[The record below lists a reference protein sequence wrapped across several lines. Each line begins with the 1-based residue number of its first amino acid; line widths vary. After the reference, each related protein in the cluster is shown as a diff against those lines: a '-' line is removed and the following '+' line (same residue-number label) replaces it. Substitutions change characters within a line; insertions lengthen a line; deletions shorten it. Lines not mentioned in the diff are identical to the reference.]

1 MKSSNSGKQLN
12 PLDISVF
19 FRELSLLFESGISMG
34 EALYIMGENTTDAK
48 KKELCEQIG
57 RTVDEGNTLT
67 DAIADTGKFPQHA
80 VRMVDI
86 GQTSGKMEQ
95 VLDGLAVYYERQDS
109 LNKSIKNAL
118 TFPLIMIAVM
128 FCVLAV
134 LIIKVL
140 PLFGAVFKETGAKM
154 PLILRLVTESSGF
167 SAGLIAALVAILIL
181 LVIAFI
187 SAGKV
192 LSADGDGKGII
203 ASIPFMRAL
212 QRKSQSGNFAYSMA
226 LLLSGGVLLDQAVEM
241 TGEMT
246 SSTWIKEKCR
256 KINED
261 MMMGETFAS
270 AVASSGLFEGTY
282 PSLLAAGEKAGR
294 TDSMMNLIADRYTD
308 EINDKI
314 NSVLG
319 VIEPT
324 LVIVMSVL
332 VGGILLSIMVPLM
345 NIMTSV

>member
-1 MKSSNSGKQLN
+1 MRSPSSSNELSSMALS
-12 PLDISVF
+12 IF
-19 FRELSLLFESGISMG
+19 FKELSLLFESGISVG
-34 EALYIMGENTTDAK
+34 EALYIMADNSQDK
-48 KKELCEQIG
+48 QKKELCESIG
-57 RTVDEGNTLT
+57 RVVDEGNTLT
-67 DAIADTGKFPQHA
+67 DAIAETGRFPQHA

-95 VLDGLAVYYERQDS
+95 VLEGLSVYYERQDS
-109 LNKSIKNAL
+109 LRKSIKNAL
-118 TFPLIMIAVM
+118 TFPLIMLAVM

-154 PLILRLVTESSGF
+154 PLILKLVTESPAF
-167 SAGLIAALVAILIL
+167 SAVLIGVLVLILVLLVLAFINAGKMMSSEGDSKGLIASL
-181 LVIAFI
+181 
-187 SAGKV
+187 
-192 LSADGDGKGII
+192 
-203 ASIPFMRAL
+203 PFMKAL
-212 QRKSQSGNFAYSMA
+212 RKKTQAGNFAYSMA
-226 LLLSGGVLLDQAVEM
+226 LLLSGGVMLDQAVEM
-241 TGEMT
+241 TSDMT
-246 SSTWIKEKCR
+246 ESSWIKDKCSE
-256 KINED
+256 INED
-261 MMMGETFAS
+261 MMMGKTFAE
-270 AVASSGLFEGTY
+270 AVSSSGMFEGTY

-294 TDSMMNLIADRYTD
+294 TDAMMDLIADRYTD

-324 LVIVMSVL
+324 LVIVMSLL